1 MITKT
6 VIREETAHM
15 IRVDLSISAAL
26 FDLILVCTSEDFC
39 GRNWHLLI
47 PNWNMNCRVS
57 EFEFYNKNYIE
68 EALTEKTPYAKTYTP
83 IIAKAIADILGKH
96 DKDINNA
103 VYKNLLKEDQ

>member
-15 IRVDLSISAAL
+15 IRIDLSISDTL

-47 PNWNMNCRVS
+47 PNWNMNCKIS
-57 EFEFYNKNYIE
+57 EFETYNKNNIG
-68 EALTEKTPYAKTYTP
+68 EALEKITPYAQTYTP
-83 IIAKAIADILGKH
+83 IIAKVIVDILSKH
-96 DKDINNA
+96 DKDINST
-103 VYKNLLKEDQ
+103 VYKNLLKEAQ